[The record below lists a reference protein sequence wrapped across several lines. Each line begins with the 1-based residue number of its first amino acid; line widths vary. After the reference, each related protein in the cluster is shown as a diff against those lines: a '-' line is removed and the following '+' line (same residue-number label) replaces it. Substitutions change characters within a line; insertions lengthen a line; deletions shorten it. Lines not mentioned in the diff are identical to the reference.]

1 MASMARL
8 GHTAEPLEVSG
19 PLEDVA
25 RALGELRPDL
35 VFNLAEGWSGPWRQ
49 SAFPELYE
57 RLGLPYTGSGPQALA
72 LALDKYRTKLVLR
85 EAGVPTPPAVFLTPG
100 APAAG
105 LGALSFPV
113 IVKPNFE
120 SCSKGITSTSLA
132 HTAQEAADLA
142 AALLKEYPDGVLAE
156 EYVPGRDITVP
167 YLTAAGGPLPVAE
180 TTMPATATDGG
191 IFDYDLKQDPARWQH
206 LKVPPPSPRPSPAR
220 HATSRAWPSTRW
232 AFGTW
237 PEPTS
242 ASTPTGPS
250 TSWRSTAC
258 QAFPAT
264 APPTKP
270 PSWRASTRTTAWP
283 PPSSPPPSTAPH
295 RSPDRLLPSPRHA
308 LNPTRLREGAP
319 PTLIRRAGRGGQAGA
334 GRPGRAG

>member
-1 MASMARL
+1 MRSSGGLAQRGFTSRTELEDLMASMVRL

-25 RALGELRPDL
+25 RALGEMRPDL

-72 LALDKYRTKLVLR
+72 LALDKYRTKLVLC
-85 EAGVPTPPAVFLTPG
+85 EADVPTPHAVFLTPG
-100 APAAG
+100 GVATPAG
-105 LGALSFPV
+105 LGALSYPV

-167 YLTAAGGPLPVAE
+167 YLTAGGGPLPVAE

-191 IFDYDLKQDPARWQH
+191 VFDYDLKQDPARWQH
-206 LKVPPPSPRPSPAR
+206 LKVPAPISETLARRAR
-220 HATSRAWPSTRW
+220 HLTSLAFEALGLRDMARADFRLDPHGALHLLEVNGLPGLPRDGATHQATVLAGLDPHDGM
-232 AFGTW
+232 AAAII
-237 PEPTS
+237 TS
-242 ASTPTGPS
+242 ALNRSTPL
-250 TSWRSTAC
+250 A
-258 QAFPAT
+258 
-264 APPTKP
+264 
-270 PSWRASTRTTAWP
+270 
-283 PPSSPPPSTAPH
+283 
-295 RSPDRLLPSPRHA
+295 
-308 LNPTRLREGAP
+308 
-319 PTLIRRAGRGGQAGA
+319 
-334 GRPGRAG
+334 